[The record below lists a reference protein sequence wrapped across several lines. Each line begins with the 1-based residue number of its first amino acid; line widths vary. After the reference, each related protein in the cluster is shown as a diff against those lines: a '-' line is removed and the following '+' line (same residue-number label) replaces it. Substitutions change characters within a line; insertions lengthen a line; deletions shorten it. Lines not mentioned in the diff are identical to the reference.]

1 MGNNLH
7 KLGSWAYSHAWHV
20 VAGWLIVVALL
31 GLAAAH
37 FMKPTTSSIS
47 IPGTEAQKA
56 LDRVSELFPD
66 AGKGSGRVV
75 FATHNGTT
83 IPESN
88 DKITSVISELSKL
101 DDVSRVVSPFENT
114 AAISSDK
121 TIAYAQVQ
129 LKNEAGSVPEDTIT
143 KIESILAA
151 ARSDNL
157 QIEAGGDVISKV
169 PAEILGIGEVGGVVL
184 ALVVLVMTLGSLVAA
199 GMPIVTALVAIGVSM
214 AGLFSL
220 SEVIE
225 IGATTPVL
233 AVMLGLAVGIDY
245 SLFIISKY
253 RSYVLRG
260 FSYQDAAARAIG
272 TAGNAVLFAAA
283 TVVIALSALTIVQ
296 IPFMATMGLSGA
308 ATIAIAALV
317 SITLIPALLGL
328 AGSRIFS
335 RKQQKVVAATQ
346 KKGPQTVES
355 IDRKTFWYRW
365 GAAITKHPIVILVTS
380 VVVLAVIAL
389 PVSQLKLG
397 LPTDQYAATD
407 TSERKAYDLLS
418 KGFGEGF
425 NGPLLVVVEG
435 LPAVGE
441 ADKAA
446 IRDPALKQFNEQAAA
461 AMSQQETVFQQKT
474 ATLTTPEQYAAF
486 QQEVASAQAEG
497 EKQKAQ
503 ALGKI
508 DQSVQQ
514 FAKLVQLNKV
524 AEKIAERDDVK
535 QVVPAMATDDGTKGI
550 IQIISKTA
558 PSSDKTVD
566 LISYLRSSDNQKQL
580 GGDAVTLAVTG
591 STALQNDINSNLSA
605 ALPLYLAVVVGLS
618 LLLLIVAFRSILVPI
633 KATLGFLL
641 SVLAMFGAMVAI
653 FQWGWFG
660 IADAPGPIVSFI
672 PIIAIGILFG
682 LAMDYEFFLVSSMHE
697 SYQHTKDAKRSVI
710 DGFGLGSKVVT
721 AAGVIMVAVF
731 AGFVFNHDVTIQ
743 AIGFGL
749 AIGIFIDAFIV
760 RMTIVPAIMT
770 LLGKSAWWLPKWL
783 DAIVPHVSIEGE
795 SDEPANS
802 SKKTPVQ

>member
-7 KLGSWAYSHAWHV
+7 KLGAWAYGHAWHV
-20 VAGWLIVVALL
+20 VAGWVIVIVLL
-31 GLAAAH
+31 GFAAAH
-37 FMKPTTSSIS
+37 FMKPTTSAIS

-66 AGKGSGRVV
+66 AGKGSGRIV
-75 FATHNGTT
+75 FTTHNGTT

-88 DKITSVISELSKL
+88 EKITSVVTRLSEL
-101 DDVSRVVSPFENT
+101 DGVSRVVSPFENT
-114 AAISSDK
+114 AAISDDN
-121 TIAYAQVQ
+121 TIAYAQLQ
-129 LKNEAGSVPEDTIT
+129 LKNESGSVPTETIDAAD
-143 KIESILAA
+143 SILAA

-157 QIEAGGDVISKV
+157 QIEAGGDVISLV
-169 PAEILGIGEVGGVVL
+169 PSEILGVGEVGGVVL
-184 ALVVLVMTLGSLVAA
+184 ALVVLVMTLGSLIAA
-199 GMPIVTALVAIGVSM
+199 GMPIITALVAVGVSM

-220 SEVIE
+220 GQVIDLR
-225 IGATTPVL
+225 ATTPVL

-260 FSYQDAAARAIG
+260 FTYKDAAARAIG
-272 TAGNAVLFAAA
+272 TAGNAVIFAAA

-296 IPFMATMGLSGA
+296 IPFMATMGLAGA

-328 AGSRIFS
+328 AGARIFS
-335 RKQQKVVAATQ
+335 RKQRTVVAAAQ
-346 KKGPQTVES
+346 QKGPQTVES
-355 IDRKTFWYRW
+355 IDRKTIWYKW
-365 GAAITKHPIVILVTS
+365 GEVITKHPIIILVAS
-380 VVVLAVIAL
+380 VVVIAGIAL
-389 PVSQLKLG
+389 PVSDLKLG
-397 LPTDQYAATD
+397 LPTDEYAATD
-407 TSERKAYDLLS
+407 TTERKAYDLLS

-425 NGPLLVVVEG
+425 NGPLLVVAEG
-435 LPAVGE
+435 LPEVSD
-441 ADKAA
+441 ADKAT
-446 IRDPALKQFNEQAAA
+446 IRDPALKQYTEQVAA
-461 AMSQQETVFQQKT
+461 AMSQQETVFQQKA
-474 ATLTTPEQYAAF
+474 ATLTTPQQYAAF
-486 QQEVASAQAEG
+486 QQEVAAVQAAG
-497 EKQKAQ
+497 EQQKAE
-503 ALGKI
+503 ALAKI
-508 DQSVQQ
+508 NQSVEEY
-514 FAKLVQLNKV
+514 AKLVQLNKL
-524 AEKIAERDDVK
+524 AEKIGTRDDV
-535 QVVPAMATDDGTKGI
+535 QQAVPAMATDDGTKGI
-550 IQIISKTA
+550 IQITPKSA
-558 PSSDKTVD
+558 PSSDKTID
-566 LISYLRSSDNQKQL
+566 LISYLRDSDNQKQL
-580 GGDAVTLAVTG
+580 SNGDVTLAVTG
-591 STALQNDINSNLSA
+591 STALQNDINAKLSA

-697 SYQHTKDAKRSVI
+697 SYQHTKNAKKSVI

-721 AAGVIMVAVF
+721 AAGIIMVAVF

-760 RMTIVPAIMT
+760 RMTIVPAVMT

-795 SDEPANS
+795 EAKPAQQ
-802 SKKTPVQ
+802 SKKPSI

>member
-7 KLGSWAYSHAWHV
+7 KLGAWAYTHVWHV
-20 VAGWLIVVALL
+20 IVGWFVVIALL
-31 GLAAAH
+31 GLAAAY
-37 FMKPTTSSIS
+37 FMKPTTAAIS

-56 LDRVSELFPD
+56 LDRVAELFPD
-66 AGKGSGRVV
+66 AGKGSGRIV
-75 FATHNGTT
+75 FASHNGTT
-83 IPESN
+83 IPES
-88 DKITSVISELSKL
+88 DEKITAVIAELSRL
-101 DDVSRVVSPFENT
+101 DDVSRVVSPFENP
-114 AAISSDK
+114 AAISNDT
-121 TIAYAQVQ
+121 TIAYAQLQ
-129 LKNEAGSVPEDTIT
+129 LKNETGSVPVETIE
-143 KIESILAA
+143 KIDAILAA

-157 QIEAGGDVISKV
+157 QIEAGGDVVSKV
-169 PAEILGIGEVGGVVL
+169 PTEILGVGEIGGVVL

-199 GMPIVTALVAIGVSM
+199 GMPIITALVAIGASM

-220 SEVIE
+220 SQVIE

-260 FSYQDAAARAIG
+260 FAYKDAAARAIG
-272 TAGNAVLFAAA
+272 TAGNAVIFAAA

-296 IPFMATMGLSGA
+296 IPFMATMGLAGA

-335 RKQQKVVAATQ
+335 RKQRAIVALAQ
-346 KKGPQTVES
+346 QKGPQTVES
-355 IDRKTFWYRW
+355 INRKTIWYKW
-365 GAAITKHPIVILVTS
+365 GEVITKHPIVILVAS
-380 VVVLAVIAL
+380 VVVIGAIAL
-389 PVSQLKLG
+389 PVSHLKLG
-397 LPTDQYAATD
+397 LPTDEYAATD
-407 TSERKAYDLLS
+407 TTERKAYDLLS

-425 NGPLLVVVEG
+425 NGPLLVVAEG
-435 LPAVGE
+435 LPAVSD
-441 ADKAA
+441 ADKAT
-446 IRDPALKQFNEQAAA
+446 IRDPAIKQFNEQMTA
-461 AMSQQETVFQQKT
+461 AMSQQESMFQQKA
-474 ATLTTPEQYAAF
+474 ATLTTPEEYAAF
-486 QQEVASAQAEG
+486 QQEVATAQTTG
-497 EKQKAQ
+497 NQQKEA
-503 ALGKI
+503 ALAKI
-508 DQSVQQ
+508 DESVAQY
-514 FAKLVQLNKV
+514 AKLVQLNKL
-524 AEKIAERDDVK
+524 AEKIGTRDDVQ
-535 QVVPAMATDDGTKGI
+535 QVIPAMATDDGTKGI
-550 IQIISKTA
+550 IQIIPNAA
-558 PSSDKTVD
+558 PSSDKTID
-566 LISYLRSSDNQKQL
+566 LISYLRDSDNQKQL
-580 GGDAVTLAVTG
+580 GGADVTLAVTG
-591 STALQNDINSNLSA
+591 STALQNDINTKLSA
-605 ALPLYLAVVVGLS
+605 ALPLYLGVVVGLS
-618 LLLLIVAFRSILVPI
+618 LILLIVAFRSILVPI

-697 SYQHTKDAKRSVI
+697 SYQHTKNAKKSVI

-760 RMTIVPAIMT
+760 RMTIVPAVMT

-783 DAIVPHVSIEGE
+783 DKIVPHISIEGE
-795 SDEPANS
+795 AEEPVKQ
-802 SKKTPVQ
+802 SKKSSI